1 MFYDWL
7 LILIVLAVA
16 VAHHD
21 IARFEV
27 GIVKQTWFLEFD
39 SAAHLVVFK
48 ASGVFA
54 AFAVAETLVVGF
66 VVVLLEGVLRTA
78 AAHTAAVAFP
88 LLVVAF
94 EVAVS
99 AEFSALVFPSACLTL
114 VALVVVATAAYGAF
128 RAFEFLVADGAT
140 LFAELGMNLST
151 AFNIFVRQSL
161 REGGIPFEVKLEQ
174 PNKETIA
181 AMLEAERIAKDPS
194 VKGYNDL
201 DELFADLK
209 K

>member
-27 GIVKQTWFLEFD
+27 GIVKQTWFFEFD

-66 VVVLLEGVLRTA
+66 VVALLEGVLRTA

-88 LLVVAF
+88 LVVVAF

-99 AEFSALVFPSACLTL
+99 AEFSALVFPSVCLTL

-140 LFAELGMNLST
+140 LLAELGIRAVENHVFAEL
-151 AFNIFVRQSL
+151 AFQSAV
-161 REGGIPFEVKLEQ
+161 EHGGISQKASSRFCRNIRVC
-174 PNKETIA
+174 I
-181 AMLEAERIAKDPS
+181 R
-194 VKGYNDL
+194 
-201 DELFADLK
+201 
-209 K
+209 